1 MFICLLFVI
10 DKKRAMTYLCNVR
23 LFLLL
28 CFVNIP
34 APPLFVIISVY
45 MKYYYFDNQVIVENH
60 PF

>member
-1 MFICLLFVI
+1 MN
-10 DKKRAMTYLCNVR
+10 YLCNVR

-34 APPLFVIISVY
+34 APPLFVIIRVY

-60 PF
+60 TF